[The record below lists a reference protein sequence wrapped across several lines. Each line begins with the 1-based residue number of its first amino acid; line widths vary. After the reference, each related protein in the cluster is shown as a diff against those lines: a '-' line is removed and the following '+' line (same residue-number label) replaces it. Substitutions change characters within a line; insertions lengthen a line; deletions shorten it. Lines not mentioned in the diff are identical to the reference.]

1 MRRFFISMIALFM
14 CFSLSACSEQSST
27 EALYTAG
34 TYEATEFGMNGDI
47 HVVAEFSESEILS
60 VNATGEKETKGLGD
74 KALEELEK
82 TVIEKQSVDVDVVA
96 GATVSSTAMLK
107 ALKNCI
113 NKAKGIEVEDKT
125 AAHTTADVIVIGGG
139 AAGMAAAATA
149 VEAGADVLVLEANS
163 FIGGAAS
170 TSMGNI
176 LLIDEKTN
184 KSLGRNDAALE
195 KYSAYDADSFPEPWK
210 TDYLTLMEQIEAYKN
225 NGQEKGLFSSVERIL
240 VDHYV
245 AGHGSDLD
253 GKEVTLDYDMIR
265 NAVENNMLVYNWLI
279 EHDMK
284 TSPFNDY
291 AVTPEGRGSGLIK
304 ALEKAAEGCDIQ
316 LNMRATELIMT
327 DGKVTGVK
335 AITSDGEEITY
346 TANKG
351 VVLATGG
358 YASNGE
364 MVAKYQNIGTGL
376 TENIPSNNPA
386 SNQGDGIWMAAKIGA
401 KLQDMEFIT
410 TRIKG
415 YQSLCTTGEAG
426 NVFKAAQL
434 AVNSDAIRF
443 SDDSNQSN
451 IQNIDGNNQ
460 KDGIIFM
467 VGDSKMIDSLNE
479 MQEGLAADLIE
490 RGIAY
495 QADSF
500 EEAAKLAGLDEG
512 VLSETVNTFNG
523 YVDAGQDPD
532 FGRTKFNGKVEE
544 GPYYIVKLQM
554 AAHLTFG
561 GLVIDSD
568 SHVLDTNGEIIK
580 GLYAGGDVI
589 SGYEGVVHQTGNCLS
604 VVINTGRIAGTNA
617 AAEK

>member
-14 CFSLSACSEQSST
+14 CFSLSACSEKPST
-27 EALYTAG
+27 EALYTVG

-47 HVVAEFSESEILS
+47 HVIAEFSESEILS

-82 TVIEKQSVDVDVVA
+82 TVIEKQSADVDVVA

-149 VEAGADVLVLEANS
+149 VETGADVLVLEANS

-176 LLIDEKTN
+176 LLIDEETN
-184 KSLGRNDAALE
+184 KSLDRNDAALE

-386 SNQGDGIWMAAKIGA
+386 SNQGDGIWMAEKIGA

-434 AVNSDAIRF
+434 AVNSDAVRF
-443 SDDSNQSN
+443 SDDSNQSK

-532 FGRTKFNGKVEE
+532 FGRTTFNGKVEE

-617 AAEK
+617 AAGK